1 MLGPMPMTEADLRG
15 RIRKLIE
22 AGVLPK
28 DPPVIQR
35 AGAIAASGLK
45 ISVALRYVLSFPWTP
60 DAWREVPQHISWLLA
75 EQDRI
80 RKAGWFN

>member
-35 AGAIAASGLK
+35 AGAIAAKFELVINLKTAKALGLT
-45 ISVALRYVLSFPWTP
+45 IPPSLLGRADEVL
-60 DAWREVPQHISWLLA
+60 Q
-75 EQDRI
+75 
-80 RKAGWFN
+80 

>member
-1 MLGPMPMTEADLRG
+1 MPMTGADLRG

-35 AGAIAASGLK
+35 AGAIAASGLPRDPCA
-45 ISVALRYVLSFPWTP
+45 ICTEP
-60 DAWREVPQHISWLLA
+60 DPVVTYFWPGGIVGRLGKTQ
-75 EQDRI
+75 
-80 RKAGWFN
+80 